1 MFGIVSVRQELLE
14 KDVMIMGEVD
24 NENGKCESVKYRDR
38 VSSKILS
45 GKHTWAVA
53 FPDLLI
59 SEILKFYNHKEIP
72 KKIKRVMQLVLLLSP
87 SKVAFIFNSLT
98 SK

>member
-1 MFGIVSVRQELLE
+1 MFGIISVRQELLE

-72 KKIKRVMQLVLLLSP
+72 KKLSELCNLCCFCLLVKLCLFL
-87 SKVAFIFNSLT
+87 IL
-98 SK
+98 